1 MARIFDTSPAQKDT
15 RKRSRID
22 IGPEAGAL
30 LDEACKVFQL
40 DRAETLRRI
49 IRASLDVGPALSA
62 ENSRT
67 VAALASQ
74 VRMVGRNLSQLLH
87 AIHSGHAVPMEAVL
101 PIWDALDARV
111 KAVDAELTAMT
122 IAHGL
127 KLRKAAHLL
136 DGGDA

>member
-1 MARIFDTSPAQKDT
+1 M
-15 RKRSRID
+15 
-22 IGPEAGAL
+22 
-30 LDEACKVFQL
+30 LDDAAKLFEL

-49 IRASLDVGPALSA
+49 IRATLDVGPALSR

-87 AIHSGHAVPMEAVL
+87 AIHSGRAVPIEATL
-101 PIWDALDARV
+101 PIWEALDARV
-111 KAVDAELTAMT
+111 SALDAELTAMT
-122 IAHGL
+122 VAHGL

-136 DGGDA
+136 ESDEA

>member
-1 MARIFDTSPAQKDT
+1 MDTSAAHKDT

-49 IRASLDVGPALSA
+49 IRANLDVGPALSA
-62 ENSRT
+62 DNSRT

-87 AIHSGHAVPMEAVL
+87 AIHSGHAAPMEAAL
-101 PIWDALDARV
+101 PIWEALDERV

-136 DGGDA
+136 DGEGA

>member
-1 MARIFDTSPAQKDT
+1 MDTRRPHKDP

-22 IGPEAGAL
+22 LGPEAIAL
-30 LDEACKVFQL
+30 LDEASKVFQL

-87 AIHSGHAVPMEAVL
+87 AIHSGRAVPVEAAL
-101 PIWDALDARV
+101 PVWEALDERV
-111 KAVDAELTAMT
+111 RAVDAELTAMT

-136 DGGDA
+136 DGEEA